1 MKKIPLYTIL
11 VLLLMTTMA
20 CSFTVTLPTIET
32 GPDQTIEINEA
43 APDVKVPFDV
53 DLKIGAAKLDF
64 SGGGKG
70 LLDGT
75 VVYNVIDWKPVI
87 TRTSTSLEISQ
98 GRVSNVGGINVKDI
112 KNNWTLN
119 LSETTPMNLTIDA
132 GAYQGDMDFSGV
144 QLASLAIRDGASDN
158 KVQFNTPNPI
168 VMSELEYT
176 TGASTVTMEGLANA
190 NFRNMLFTG
199 GAGTYTLDFS
209 GTLNQEADV
218 KIEAGVSTIKIIIP
232 AGMNAVIEVEGELKT
247 VNTQGTWTVND
258 SAYTTDGQGP
268 VLNIN
273 VSTSLGTLTLIQEK

>member
-11 VLLLMTTMA
+11 ALLLITTMA

-64 SGGGKG
+64 SGGAKG

-87 TRTSTSLEISQ
+87 TRTNTILEISQ
-98 GRVSNVGGINVKDI
+98 GKVSNVGGINVKDI

-119 LSETTPMNLTIDA
+119 FSENTPMNLTIDA

-144 QLASLAIRDGASDN
+144 QLASLAIRDGASEN

-176 TGASTVTMEGLANA
+176 TGASTVTLEGLANA
-190 NFRNMLFTG
+190 NFRNMFFNG
-199 GAGTYTLDFS
+199 GAGTYILDFS
-209 GTLNQEADV
+209 GTLTQEADV
-218 KIEAGVSTIKIIIP
+218 QIEAGVSTIKIIIP
-232 AGMNAVIEVEGELKT
+232 AGMKAVIEVEGELKT

-273 VSTSLGTLTLIQEK
+273 VSTNLGILTLIQEK